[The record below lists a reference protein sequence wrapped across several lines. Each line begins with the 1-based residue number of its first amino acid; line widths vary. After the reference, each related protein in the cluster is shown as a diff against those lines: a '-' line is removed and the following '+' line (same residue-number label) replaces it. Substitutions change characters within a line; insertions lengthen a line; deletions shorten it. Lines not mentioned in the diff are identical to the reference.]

1 MVQYK
6 INQKKNMAIS
16 LRRGGYSYS
25 EIQKMVPVAKATLS
39 LWLKNEKMSEPQIKR
54 LFQKKQEAMSR
65 GLKTRKQNVRNAI
78 EKIRESSAK
87 EIGSLSKRDVWLLGL
102 AVYWR
107 ERFLNKSDEDLIK
120 GVRFTSSDPSLIKLF
135 LKWLREI
142 GGLSNEEIVFD
153 LFVKNRKARADCVK
167 YWAAITSYPAE
178 DFTRVYVQKMKAKFG
193 LLRVRVRASSMLARQ
208 VSGWIH
214 GIEKE
219 L

>member
-25 EIQKMVPVAKATLS
+25 VIQKMVPVAKATLS
-39 LWLKNEKMSEPQIKR
+39 LWLKNEKR
-54 LFQKKQEAMSR
+54 
-65 GLKTRKQNVRNAI
+65 
-78 EKIRESSAK
+78 RESSAK
-87 EIGSLSKRDVWLLGL
+87 EVGSLSKRDVWLLGL

-142 GGLSNEEIVFD
+142 GGLSNEENVFD
-153 LFVKNRKARADCVK
+153 LFVKNRKARADFVK